1 MSEKQMT
8 RSEFAAHLNQR
19 GGCTPVGLLTETEPV
34 LRKKDNPNKD
44 KKVVRITRRNGF
56 VGGSYE
62 SIVNNLQEKQGGERT
77 FEAEPLPWGRH
88 LNRFFIEHKGVLY
101 LKFFPLASGCNGE
114 DRWEVDGVAVDF
126 SVIEPFLPKTSESK
140 SGVAW
145 RVITLTNVKE
155 VSLDGDVIRLV
166 G

>member
-8 RSEFAAHLNQR
+8 RSELVNLLNSR
-19 GGCTPVGLLTETEPV
+19 GGCCPVGLLTETEPA
-34 LRKKDNPNKD
+34 LKKTGNPNKG
-44 KKVVRITRRNGF
+44 KKVVRVTRRNGF

-62 SIVNNLQEKQGGERT
+62 SIVNNAQEREGEARN
-77 FEAEPLPWGRH
+77 FEAMPLPWGEHRG
-88 LNRFFIEHKGVLY
+88 RFFIEHKGQMY
-101 LKFFPLASGCNGE
+101 LKFFPLKSGCNGE

-126 SVIEPFLPKTSESK
+126 SVIEPFLTKPSDSR
-140 SGVAW
+140 SGVPW